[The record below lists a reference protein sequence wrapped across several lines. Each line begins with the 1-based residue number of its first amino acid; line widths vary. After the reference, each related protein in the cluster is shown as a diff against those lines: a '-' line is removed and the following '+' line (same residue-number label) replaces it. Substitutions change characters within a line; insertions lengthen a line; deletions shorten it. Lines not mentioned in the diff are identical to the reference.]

1 MALHDVPIR
10 GWMRFNRSHVG
21 FELSG
26 KTEEGGFLH
35 GEFEDG
41 FAAGDDSHGRK
52 LVNEH
57 LVG

>member
-1 MALHDVPIR
+1 VALHDVPIYGR
-10 GWMRFNRSHVG
+10 MRFNRHHVG

-41 FAAGDDSHGRK
+41 IAVGDDSHARK
-52 LVNEH
+52 LVDEH

>member
-1 MALHDVPIR
+1 
-10 GWMRFNRSHVG
+10 VG

-41 FAAGDDSHGRK
+41 IAAGDDSYALK
-52 LVNEH
+52 LVDEH

>member
-1 MALHDVPIR
+1 
-10 GWMRFNRSHVG
+10 MRFNRSHVG

-41 FAAGDDSHGRK
+41 FAVGDDSHARK
-52 LVNEH
+52 LVDEH